1 MECGYYAL
9 TCIPLGTSDIPVW
22 PRLFCFSRYNGLKK
36 KQTAAGGGG
45 DAGQMNDEDA
55 DKEYTTVSPT
65 TA

>member
-1 MECGYYAL
+1 
-9 TCIPLGTSDIPVW
+9 
-22 PRLFCFSRYNGLKK
+22 LKK
-36 KQTAAGGGG
+36 KQTAAAGGG